1 MILEVS
7 NLRVTAGPMVRVDN
21 LDLAIEPRGCL
32 ALLGPN
38 GAGKTASVEAII
50 GLIAKSSGR
59 VIFDGQDISF
69 LPASSVVR
77 MGLTLVPQ
85 LRELFPGFTVDETL
99 LAGANAAG
107 KRKAAP
113 RDQIYDLFPRLAER
127 RHQFAGSLSG
137 GEQQMLAIGRAL
149 MSNPKMI
156 LLDEP
161 SAGLAVGIV
170 RSFID
175 VVKQIRAAGVAI
187 LLVEQNLEIASALA
201 ENCIVMAAGRVAWR
215 GAANDAINS
224 EEIRRAYFA

>member
-1 MILEVS
+1 MILQVS
-7 NLRVTAGPMVRVDN
+7 NLRVTAGPMIRVDN
-21 LDLAIEPRGCL
+21 LDLTLEEHGCL

-38 GAGKTASVEAII
+38 GAGKTASVEAIV
-50 GLIAKSSGR
+50 GLIPKSSGR
-59 VIFDGQDISF
+59 VTFDGMDISS

-99 LAGANAAG
+99 LSGANAAG
-107 KRKAAP
+107 QRKAGS
-113 RDQIYDLFPRLAER
+113 RDHIYDLFPRLAER

-137 GEQQMLAIGRAL
+137 GEQQMLAISRAL
-149 MSNPKMI
+149 MSNPKAI

-175 VVKQIRAAGVAI
+175 VVRQIRASGVAI

-201 ENCIVMAAGRVAWR
+201 ENCIVMAAGRVVWR
-215 GAANDAINS
+215 GSADDAINN

>member
-1 MILEVS
+1 MILQVS
-7 NLRVTAGPMVRVDN
+7 NLRVTAGPMIRVNN
-21 LDLAIEPRGCL
+21 LDLTLEEHGCL

-38 GAGKTASVEAII
+38 GAGKTASVEAIV
-50 GLIAKSSGR
+50 GLIPKSSGR
-59 VIFDGQDISF
+59 VTFDGMDISS

-107 KRKAAP
+107 QRKAGS
-113 RDQIYDLFPRLAER
+113 RDHIYDLFPRLADR

-137 GEQQMLAIGRAL
+137 GEQQMLAISRAL
-149 MSNPKMI
+149 MSNPKVI

-175 VVKQIRAAGVAI
+175 VVRQIRATGVAI

-215 GAANDAINS
+215 GSADDAINN

>member
-7 NLRVTAGPMVRVDN
+7 NLRVTAGTMIRVDN
-21 LDLAIEPRGCL
+21 LDLSLEERGCL

-38 GAGKTASVEAII
+38 GAGKTASVEAIV
-50 GLIAKSSGR
+50 GLIPKSSGK
-59 VIFDGQDISF
+59 VTFDGEDISS

-77 MGLTLVPQ
+77 LGLTLVPQ
-85 LRELFPGFTVDETL
+85 LRELFTGFTVDETL
-99 LAGANAAG
+99 LAGANAAAQRQAG
-107 KRKAAP
+107 S
-113 RDQIYDLFPRLAER
+113 RDRIYDLFPRLAER

-137 GEQQMLAIGRAL
+137 GEQQMLAIARAL
-149 MSNPKMI
+149 MSNPKVI

-175 VVKQIRAAGVAI
+175 VVKEIQETGVAI

-201 ENCIVMAAGRVAWR
+201 ENCIVMAAGRVVWR
-215 GAANDAINS
+215 GPAYDAINN

>member
-1 MILEVS
+1 MILQVS
-7 NLRVTAGPMVRVDN
+7 NLRVTAGAMIRVDN
-21 LDLAIEPRGCL
+21 LDLTLEEHGCL

-38 GAGKTASVEAII
+38 GAGKTASVEAIV
-50 GLIAKSSGR
+50 GLIPKSSGR
-59 VIFDGQDISF
+59 VTFDGMDISS

-77 MGLTLVPQ
+77 IGLTLVPQ

-107 KRKAAP
+107 QRKAGS
-113 RDQIYDLFPRLAER
+113 RDHIYDLFPRLADR

-137 GEQQMLAIGRAL
+137 GEQQMLAISRAL
-149 MSNPKMI
+149 MSNPKVI

-175 VVKQIRAAGVAI
+175 VVRQIRATGVAI

-215 GAANDAINS
+215 GSADDAINN

>member
-1 MILEVS
+1 VILQVS
-7 NLRVTAGPMVRVDN
+7 NLRVTAGPMIRVDN
-21 LDLAIEPRGCL
+21 LDLTLEERGCL

-50 GLIAKSSGR
+50 GLIPKSSGR
-59 VIFDGQDISF
+59 VTFDGLDISS
-69 LPASSVVR
+69 LQVGAVVR
-77 MGLTLVPQ
+77 MGLSLVPQ

-107 KRKAAP
+107 RRKAGS
-113 RDQIYDLFPRLAER
+113 RDHIYDLFPRLAER

-137 GEQQMLAIGRAL
+137 GEQQMLAISRAL
-149 MSNPKMI
+149 MSNPKVI

-175 VVKQIRAAGVAI
+175 VVRQIRATGVAI

-201 ENCIVMAAGRVAWR
+201 ENCIVMAAGRVVWR
-215 GAANDAINS
+215 GSADDAINN

>member
-1 MILEVS
+1 MILQVS
-7 NLRVTAGPMVRVDN
+7 NLRVTAGPMIRVDN
-21 LDLAIEPRGCL
+21 LDLTLEERGCL

-50 GLIAKSSGR
+50 GLIPKSSGR
-59 VIFDGQDISF
+59 VTFDGLDISS

-77 MGLTLVPQ
+77 MGLSLVPQ

-107 KRKAAP
+107 RRKAGS
-113 RDQIYDLFPRLAER
+113 RDHIYDLFPRLAER

-137 GEQQMLAIGRAL
+137 GEQQMLAISRAL
-149 MSNPKMI
+149 MSNPKVI

-175 VVKQIRAAGVAI
+175 VVRQIRATGVAI

-201 ENCIVMAAGRVAWR
+201 ENCIVMAAGRVVWR
-215 GAANDAINS
+215 GYS
-224 EEIRRAYFA
+224 R

>member
-1 MILEVS
+1 VILEVS

-21 LDLAIEPRGCL
+21 LDLALEPRGCL

-59 VIFDGQDISF
+59 VIFDGQDISN

-85 LRELFPGFTVDETL
+85 LRELFPGFTVEETL
-99 LAGANAAG
+99 LAGAHAAG
-107 KRKAAP
+107 PRKARS

-127 RHQFAGSLSG
+127 RQQFAGSLSG
-137 GEQQMLAIGRAL
+137 GEQQMLAIGRGL
-149 MSNPKMI
+149 MSSPKMI

-215 GAANDAINS
+215 GAADDAINN

>member
-1 MILEVS
+1 VILQVS
-7 NLRVTAGPMVRVDN
+7 NLRVTAGPMIRVDN
-21 LDLAIEPRGCL
+21 LDLTLEERGCL

-50 GLIAKSSGR
+50 GLIPKSSGR
-59 VIFDGQDISF
+59 VPFDGLDISS

-77 MGLTLVPQ
+77 MGLSLVPQ

-107 KRKAAP
+107 RRKAGS
-113 RDQIYDLFPRLAER
+113 RDHIYDLFPRLAER

-137 GEQQMLAIGRAL
+137 GEQQMLAISRAL
-149 MSNPKMI
+149 MSNPKVI

-175 VVKQIRAAGVAI
+175 VVRQIRATGVAI

-201 ENCIVMAAGRVAWR
+201 ENCIVMAAGRVVWR
-215 GAANDAINS
+215 GSADDAINN

>member
-1 MILEVS
+1 MI
-7 NLRVTAGPMVRVDN
+7 RVDN
-21 LDLAIEPRGCL
+21 LDLTLEERGCV

-38 GAGKTASVEAII
+38 GAGKTASVEAIV
-50 GLIAKSSGR
+50 GLIPKSFGR
-59 VIFDGQDISF
+59 VTFDGRDISF
-69 LPASSVVR
+69 LPASSIVR

-85 LRELFPGFTVDETL
+85 LRELFPNFTVDETL
-99 LAGANAAG
+99 RAGANAAG
-107 KRKAAP
+107 QRKVGSL
-113 RDQIYDLFPRLAER
+113 DHVYGLFPRLAER

-137 GEQQMLAIGRAL
+137 GEQQMLAISRAL
-149 MSNPKMI
+149 MSNPKAI

-170 RSFID
+170 RSFIE
-175 VVKQIRAAGVAI
+175 VVRQIRATGVAI

-215 GAANDAINS
+215 GSANDAINN

>member
-1 MILEVS
+1 MILQVS
-7 NLRVTAGPMVRVDN
+7 NLRVTAGPMIRVDN
-21 LDLAIEPRGCL
+21 LDLTLEERGCL

-50 GLIAKSSGR
+50 GLIPKSSGR
-59 VIFDGQDISF
+59 VTFDGLDISS

-77 MGLTLVPQ
+77 MGLSLVPQ

-107 KRKAAP
+107 QRKAGS
-113 RDQIYDLFPRLAER
+113 RDHIYDLFPRLAER

-137 GEQQMLAIGRAL
+137 GEQQMLAISRAL
-149 MSNPKMI
+149 MSNPKAI

-175 VVKQIRAAGVAI
+175 VVRQIRASGVAI

-201 ENCIVMAAGRVAWR
+201 ENCIVMAAGRVVWR
-215 GAANDAINS
+215 GSADDAINN

>member
-1 MILEVS
+1 MILQVS
-7 NLRVTAGPMVRVDN
+7 NLRVTAGPMIRVDN
-21 LDLAIEPRGCL
+21 LDLTLEEHGCL

-38 GAGKTASVEAII
+38 GAGKTASVEAIV
-50 GLIAKSSGR
+50 GLIPKSSGR
-59 VIFDGQDISF
+59 VTFDGMDISS

-99 LAGANAAG
+99 LAGANAADQ
-107 KRKAAP
+107 RKAGS
-113 RDQIYDLFPRLAER
+113 RDHIYDLFPRLAHR

-137 GEQQMLAIGRAL
+137 GEQQMLAISRAL
-149 MSNPKMI
+149 MSNPKVI

-175 VVKQIRAAGVAI
+175 VVRQIRATGVAI

-215 GAANDAINS
+215 GSADDAINN

>member
-1 MILEVS
+1 VILQVS
-7 NLRVTAGPMVRVDN
+7 NLRVTAGPMIRVDN
-21 LDLAIEPRGCL
+21 LDLTLEERGCL

-50 GLIAKSSGR
+50 GLIPKSSGR
-59 VIFDGQDISF
+59 VTFDGLDISS

-77 MGLTLVPQ
+77 MGLSLVPQ

-107 KRKAAP
+107 RRKAGS
-113 RDQIYDLFPRLAER
+113 RDHIYDLFPRLAER

-137 GEQQMLAIGRAL
+137 GEQQMLAISRAL
-149 MSNPKMI
+149 MSNPKVI

-175 VVKQIRAAGVAI
+175 VVRQIRATGVAI

-201 ENCIVMAAGRVAWR
+201 ENCIVMAAGRVVWR
-215 GAANDAINS
+215 GSADDAINN

>member
-1 MILEVS
+1 MILQVS
-7 NLRVTAGPMVRVDN
+7 NLRVTAGPMVRVEN
-21 LDLAIEPRGCL
+21 LDLALAERGCV

-50 GLIAKSSGR
+50 GLIPKASGT
-59 VIFDGQDISF
+59 VTFDGQDISST
-69 LPASSVVR
+69 PASTIVR
-77 MGLTLVPQ
+77 RGLTLVPQ
-85 LRELFPGFTVDETL
+85 LRELFPGFTVEETL
-99 LAGANAAG
+99 LAGAHAG
-107 KRKAAP
+107 SERKAVSC
-113 RDQIYDLFPRLAER
+113 DHVYGLFPRLAER
-127 RHQFAGSLSG
+127 RRQFAGSLSG

-149 MSNPKMI
+149 MSNPKVM

-175 VVKQIRAAGVAI
+175 VVQQIRATGVAI

-201 ENCIVMAAGRVAWR
+201 EDCIVMAAGRVAWR
-215 GAANDAINS
+215 GAANDAINN

>member
-1 MILEVS
+1 VILQVS
-7 NLRVTAGPMVRVDN
+7 NLRVTAGAMIRVDN
-21 LDLAIEPRGCL
+21 LDLTLEEHGCL

-38 GAGKTASVEAII
+38 GAGKTASVEAIV
-50 GLIAKSSGR
+50 GLIPKSSGR
-59 VIFDGQDISF
+59 VTFDGMDISS

-77 MGLTLVPQ
+77 IGLTLVPQ

-107 KRKAAP
+107 QRKAGS
-113 RDQIYDLFPRLAER
+113 RDHIYDLFPRLADR

-137 GEQQMLAIGRAL
+137 GEQQMLAISRAL
-149 MSNPKMI
+149 MSNPKVI

-175 VVKQIRAAGVAI
+175 VVRQIRATGVAI

-215 GAANDAINS
+215 GSADDAINN

>member
-1 MILEVS
+1 MILQVS
-7 NLRVTAGPMVRVDN
+7 NLRVTAGPMIRVDN
-21 LDLAIEPRGCL
+21 LDLTLEEHGCL

-38 GAGKTASVEAII
+38 GAGKTASVEAIV
-50 GLIAKSSGR
+50 GLIPKSSGR
-59 VIFDGQDISF
+59 VTFDGMDISS

-77 MGLTLVPQ
+77 IGLTLVPQ

-107 KRKAAP
+107 QRKAGS
-113 RDQIYDLFPRLAER
+113 RDHIYDLFPRLADR

-137 GEQQMLAIGRAL
+137 GEQQMLAISRAL
-149 MSNPKMI
+149 MSNPKVI

-175 VVKQIRAAGVAI
+175 VVRQIRATGVAI

-215 GAANDAINS
+215 GSADDSINN

>member
-1 MILEVS
+1 MILQVS
-7 NLRVTAGPMVRVDN
+7 NLRVTAGPMIRVDN
-21 LDLAIEPRGCL
+21 LDLTLEERSCL

-50 GLIAKSSGR
+50 GLIPKSSGR
-59 VIFDGQDISF
+59 VTFDGLDISS

-77 MGLTLVPQ
+77 MGLSLVPQ

-107 KRKAAP
+107 QRKAGS
-113 RDQIYDLFPRLAER
+113 RDHIYDLFPRLAER

-137 GEQQMLAIGRAL
+137 GEQQMLAISRAL
-149 MSNPKMI
+149 MSNPKVI
-156 LLDEP
+156 LLDAP

-175 VVKQIRAAGVAI
+175 VVRQIRATGVAI

-201 ENCIVMAAGRVAWR
+201 ENCIVMAAGRVVWR
-215 GAANDAINS
+215 GSADDAINN

>member
-1 MILEVS
+1 VILQVC
-7 NLRVTAGPMVRVDN
+7 NLRVTAGPMIRVDS
-21 LDLAIEPRGCL
+21 LDLTLEERGCL

-38 GAGKTASVEAII
+38 GAGKTASVEAIV
-50 GLIAKSSGR
+50 GLIPKSSGR
-59 VIFDGQDISF
+59 VTFDGRDISS
-69 LPASSVVR
+69 LPASAVVR

-85 LRELFPGFTVDETL
+85 FRELFPGFTVDETL
-99 LAGANAAG
+99 QAGANAAG
-107 KRKAAP
+107 QREAGS
-113 RDQIYDLFPRLAER
+113 RDRIYDLFPRLAER

-137 GEQQMLAIGRAL
+137 GEQQMLAISRAL
-149 MSNPKMI
+149 MSNPKAI

-175 VVKQIRAAGVAI
+175 VVRQIRETGVAI

-215 GAANDAINS
+215 GTADDAINN

>member
-1 MILEVS
+1 MI
-7 NLRVTAGPMVRVDN
+7 RVDN
-21 LDLAIEPRGCL
+21 LDLTLEEHGCL

-38 GAGKTASVEAII
+38 GAGKTASVEAIV
-50 GLIAKSSGR
+50 GLIPKSSGR
-59 VIFDGQDISF
+59 VTFDGMDISS

-107 KRKAAP
+107 QRKAGS
-113 RDQIYDLFPRLAER
+113 RDHIYDLFPRLADR

-137 GEQQMLAIGRAL
+137 GEQQMLAISRAL
-149 MSNPKMI
+149 MSNPKVI

-175 VVKQIRAAGVAI
+175 VVRQIRATGVAI

-201 ENCIVMAAGRVAWR
+201 ENCIVMAAGRVVWR
-215 GAANDAINS
+215 GSADDAINN

>member
-1 MILEVS
+1 VILQVS
-7 NLRVTAGPMVRVDN
+7 NLRVTAGAMIRVDN
-21 LDLAIEPRGCL
+21 LDLTLEEHGCL

-38 GAGKTASVEAII
+38 GAGKTASVEALV
-50 GLIAKSSGR
+50 GLIPKSSGR
-59 VIFDGQDISF
+59 VTFDGMDISS

-77 MGLTLVPQ
+77 IGLTLVPQ

-107 KRKAAP
+107 QRKAGS
-113 RDQIYDLFPRLAER
+113 RDHIYDLFPRLADR

-137 GEQQMLAIGRAL
+137 GEQQMLAISRAL
-149 MSNPKMI
+149 MSNPKVI

-175 VVKQIRAAGVAI
+175 VVRQIRATGVAI

-215 GAANDAINS
+215 GSADDAINN

>member
-1 MILEVS
+1 VFE
-7 NLRVTAGPMVRVDN
+7 
-21 LDLAIEPRGCL
+21 
-32 ALLGPN
+32 
-38 GAGKTASVEAII
+38 
-50 GLIAKSSGR
+50 GR
-59 VIFDGQDISF
+59 DISS

-77 MGLTLVPQ
+77 LGLTLVPQ

-99 LAGANAAG
+99 QAGANAAG
-107 KRKAAP
+107 ARKAGSI
-113 RDQIYDLFPRLAER
+113 DDIYDLFPRLAER

-149 MSNPKMI
+149 MSNPKVL

-175 VVKQIRAAGVAI
+175 VVKRIRATGVAI
-187 LLVEQNLEIASALA
+187 LLVEQNLEIASTLA
-201 ENCIVMAAGRVAWR
+201 EKCIVMAAGRVAWR
-215 GAANDAINS
+215 GAANDAISN

>member
-1 MILEVS
+1 MI
-7 NLRVTAGPMVRVDN
+7 RVDN
-21 LDLAIEPRGCL
+21 LDLTLEEHGCL

-38 GAGKTASVEAII
+38 GAGKTASVEAIV
-50 GLIAKSSGR
+50 GLIPKSSGR
-59 VIFDGQDISF
+59 VTFDGMDISS

-107 KRKAAP
+107 QRKAGS
-113 RDQIYDLFPRLAER
+113 RDHIYDLFPRLADR

-137 GEQQMLAIGRAL
+137 GEQQMLAISRAL
-149 MSNPKMI
+149 MSNPKVI

-170 RSFID
+170 RLFID
-175 VVKQIRAAGVAI
+175 VVRQIRATGVAI

-215 GAANDAINS
+215 GSADDAINN

>member
-1 MILEVS
+1 MI
-7 NLRVTAGPMVRVDN
+7 RVDN
-21 LDLAIEPRGCL
+21 LDLTLEEHGCL

-38 GAGKTASVEAII
+38 GAGKTASVEAIV
-50 GLIAKSSGR
+50 GLIPKSSGR
-59 VIFDGQDISF
+59 VTFDGMDISS

-107 KRKAAP
+107 QRKAGS
-113 RDQIYDLFPRLAER
+113 RDHIYDLFPRLADR

-137 GEQQMLAIGRAL
+137 GEQQMLAISRAL
-149 MSNPKMI
+149 MSNPKVI

-170 RSFID
+170 RLFID
-175 VVKQIRAAGVAI
+175 VVRQIRATGVAI
-187 LLVEQNLEIASALA
+187 LLVEQNLEIASTLA

-215 GAANDAINS
+215 GSAADAINN

>member
-1 MILEVS
+1 MILQVS
-7 NLRVTAGPMVRVDN
+7 NLRVTAGPMTRVDN
-21 LDLAIEPRGCL
+21 LDLTLEERGCV

-38 GAGKTASVEAII
+38 GAGKTASVEAIV
-50 GLIAKSSGR
+50 GLIPKSSGR
-59 VIFDGQDISF
+59 VTFDGRDISF

-99 LAGANAAG
+99 RAGANAAG
-107 KRKAAP
+107 QRRAGSL
-113 RDQIYDLFPRLAER
+113 DHVYGLFPRLAER

-137 GEQQMLAIGRAL
+137 GEQQMLAISRAL
-149 MSNPKMI
+149 MSNPKAI

-170 RSFID
+170 RSFIE
-175 VVKQIRAAGVAI
+175 VVRQIRAAGVAI

-201 ENCIVMAAGRVAWR
+201 ESCIVMAAGRVAWR
-215 GAANDAINS
+215 GPANDAINN

>member
-1 MILEVS
+1 MI
-7 NLRVTAGPMVRVDN
+7 RVDN
-21 LDLAIEPRGCL
+21 LDLTLEEHGCL

-38 GAGKTASVEAII
+38 GAGKTASVEAIV
-50 GLIAKSSGR
+50 GLIPKSSGR
-59 VIFDGQDISF
+59 VTFDGMDISS

-107 KRKAAP
+107 QRKAGS
-113 RDQIYDLFPRLAER
+113 RNHIYDLFPRLADR

-137 GEQQMLAIGRAL
+137 GEQQMLAISRAL
-149 MSNPKMI
+149 MSNPKVI

-175 VVKQIRAAGVAI
+175 VVRQIRATGVAI

-215 GAANDAINS
+215 GSADDAINN

>member
-1 MILEVS
+1 MI
-7 NLRVTAGPMVRVDN
+7 RVDN
-21 LDLAIEPRGCL
+21 LDLMLEEHGCL

-38 GAGKTASVEAII
+38 GAGKTASVEAIV
-50 GLIAKSSGR
+50 GLIPKSSGR
-59 VIFDGQDISF
+59 VTFDGMDISS

-107 KRKAAP
+107 QRKAGS
-113 RDQIYDLFPRLAER
+113 RDHIYDLFPRLADR

-137 GEQQMLAIGRAL
+137 GEQQMLAISRAL
-149 MSNPKMI
+149 MSNPKVI

-175 VVKQIRAAGVAI
+175 VVRQIRATGVAI
-187 LLVEQNLEIASALA
+187 LLVEQNLEIASTLA

-215 GAANDAINS
+215 GSADDAINN

>member
-1 MILEVS
+1 VILQVS
-7 NLRVTAGPMVRVDN
+7 NLRVTAGPMIRVDN
-21 LDLAIEPRGCL
+21 LDLMLEEHGCL

-38 GAGKTASVEAII
+38 GAGKTASVEAIV
-50 GLIAKSSGR
+50 GLIPKSSGR
-59 VIFDGQDISF
+59 VTFDGMDISS

-107 KRKAAP
+107 QRKAGS
-113 RDQIYDLFPRLAER
+113 RDHIYDLFPRLADR

-137 GEQQMLAIGRAL
+137 GEQQMLAISRAL
-149 MSNPKMI
+149 MSNPKVI

-175 VVKQIRAAGVAI
+175 VVRQIRATGVAI

-215 GAANDAINS
+215 GSANDAINN